1 MKFDVV
7 IGNPPYQEEAA
18 GNNTAGL
25 PIYHYFMEE
34 AYKLSSKVELI
45 TPARFLFNAGQTP
58 KSWNEKMLNDP
69 HLIVN
74 YYEQDSSKIFSNTD
88 IKGGV
93 AITYRD
99 TNKKFEPI
107 KTFTSYEELGTI
119 NKKAGPDTIED
130 SLTSI
135 IYTQSKFNLE
145 ALYQIH
151 PEFRKIIGSNGQDK
165 RFRNNIFEKIPVFT
179 DDRKSDDDIKVLGL
193 MNMKRIY
200 KYIPKAFVEMEHE
213 NINNYKV
220 LVPRSNGS
228 GAIGEALST
237 PLIGPPLI
245 GYTQTFIGIGA
256 FETIGEAENCLKYIK
271 SKFARAMLGIL
282 KITQDNNRETWKKVP
297 IQNFTSN
304 SDIDWTKSIPEID
317 QQLYKKYSLNEEEI
331 NFIETKVKEM
341 D

>member
-107 KTFTSYEELGTI
+107 LF
-119 NKKAGPDTIED
+119 A
-130 SLTSI
+130 I
-135 IYTQSKFNLE
+135 IYF
-145 ALYQIH
+145 
-151 PEFRKIIGSNGQDK
+151 
-165 RFRNNIFEKIPVFT
+165 
-179 DDRKSDDDIKVLGL
+179 
-193 MNMKRIY
+193 IY
-200 KYIPKAFVEMEHE
+200 
-213 NINNYKV
+213 
-220 LVPRSNGS
+220 
-228 GAIGEALST
+228 
-237 PLIGPPLI
+237 
-245 GYTQTFIGIGA
+245 
-256 FETIGEAENCLKYIK
+256 
-271 SKFARAMLGIL
+271 
-282 KITQDNNRETWKKVP
+282 
-297 IQNFTSN
+297 
-304 SDIDWTKSIPEID
+304 
-317 QQLYKKYSLNEEEI
+317 
-331 NFIETKVKEM
+331 
-341 D
+341 